1 MNQFPAH
8 LSSLVCGQRE
18 AEPQAKAGGHGE
30 ISPRRAAVSALDY
43 GCGGAADLTGN
54 NSLLRGPDAP
64 PHPLPSFYPP
74 EETRFLLAVW
84 LPGVTSRSRWYQ

>member
-64 PHPLPSFYPP
+64 PHPPTTFPHFIRLKKPGFY
-74 EETRFLLAVW
+74 W
-84 LPGVTSRSRWYQ
+84 LSGCPG